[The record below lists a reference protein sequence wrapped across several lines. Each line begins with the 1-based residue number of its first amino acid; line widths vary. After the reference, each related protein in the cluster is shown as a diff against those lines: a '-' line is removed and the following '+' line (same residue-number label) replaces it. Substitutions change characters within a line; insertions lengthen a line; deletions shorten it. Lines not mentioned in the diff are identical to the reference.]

1 MKAKYAPGEL
11 EEMLHGAGFAVKEHL
26 NAAGAAEAFFQEYNL
41 RHPGRGM
48 DAPEGVGYCL
58 AVRKRQDER

>member
-1 MKAKYAPGEL
+1 MKAKDAPDEL

-58 AVRKRQDER
+58 AVRKRQEER